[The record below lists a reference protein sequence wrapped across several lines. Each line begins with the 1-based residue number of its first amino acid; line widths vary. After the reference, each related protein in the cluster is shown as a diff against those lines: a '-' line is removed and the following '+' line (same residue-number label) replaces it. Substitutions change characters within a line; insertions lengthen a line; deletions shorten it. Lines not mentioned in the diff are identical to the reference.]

1 MVFSQ
6 AIQAIQTI
14 QTIQTIFIMKKIF
27 LLTTSLF
34 FTIALF
40 AQDDQTLFSDVNRIG
55 AFGGP
60 LFDYTDLNGDVE
72 ATGGGGG
79 AIVLDDFFLGGYG
92 IGTYELS
99 KSFTDTA
106 SINFR
111 EDVKFKHG
119 GFWVGYVP
127 VQHKVLH
134 PYASLRIGWGKA
146 RYRKLNVTDD
156 RDLDSINDNIF
167 VLTPEAGFEIN
178 VFSFFRIA
186 ATAHYRLVNGVDKIN
201 NFSDSELS
209 GFGGTLTLRFGGFGS
224 EWD

>member
-1 MVFSQ
+1 
-6 AIQAIQTI
+6 
-14 QTIQTIFIMKKIF
+14 MKII
-27 LLTTSLF
+27 SLF
-34 FTIALF
+34 ATFCLF
-40 AQDDQTLFSDVNRIG
+40 AMTINAQNDQTLFSDVDRIG

-60 LFDYTDLNGDVE
+60 IFDYSDLNGDVE
-72 ATGGGGG
+72 TTGGGGG
-79 AIVLDDFFLGGYG
+79 ALVLDDFFLGGYG

-99 KSFTDTA
+99 KSFTDDM
-106 SINFR
+106 NVKFR

-134 PYASLRIGWGKA
+134 PYTSVRIGWGKA
-146 RYRKLNVTDD
+146 RYNKRNIVTDKD
-156 RDLDSINDNIF
+156 VDSIKDNIF

-186 ATAHYRLVNGVDKIN
+186 ATAQYRLVSGLDKLD
-201 NFSDSELS
+201 NFSDSNLS
-209 GFGGTLTLRFGGFGS
+209 GFGGSLTLRFGGFGS

>member
-1 MVFSQ
+1 
-6 AIQAIQTI
+6 
-14 QTIQTIFIMKKIF
+14 MKKIF
-27 LLTTSLF
+27 LITVALLFTTVF
-34 FTIALF
+34 F

-99 KSFTDTA
+99 KSFIDTA
-106 SINFR
+106 NLNIR

-119 GFWVGYVP
+119 GFWIGYVP
-127 VQHKVLH
+127 AQHKVLH
-134 PYASLRIGWGKA
+134 PYASVRIGWGKA
-146 RYRKLNVTDD
+146 RYNKFNVTDD
-156 RDLDSINDNIF
+156 RDVNAFKDNIF

-186 ATAHYRLVNGVDKIN
+186 ATAHYRLVNGIDKID
-201 NFSDSELS
+201 NFSDSDLS